1 MTSGHPKPSKHRG
14 AGEYGR
20 TPLHYAAADGDAVR
34 ASELLTA
41 GLDPGA
47 PDDKGWTPLH
57 FAAQANSEAVTRL
70 LLDAGAAV
78 DPQDADGNTPLARA
92 VFSSKGTGAVIELL
106 RSRGADPH
114 RRNSHGMSPLG
125 LARTIANYDVARFF
139 RDLPTDEL
147 GHSTI

>member
-1 MTSGHPKPSKHRG
+1 MTRRHPKRSERQG
-14 AGEYGR
+14 VDEYGR
-20 TPLHYAAADGDAVR
+20 TPLHYAAADGAAVR

-57 FAAQANSEAVTRL
+57 FAAQANSEPVTRL

-125 LARTIANYDVARFF
+125 LARTI
-139 RDLPTDEL
+139 
-147 GHSTI
+147 